1 MENYINQNVELKRR
15 LEDLEL
21 NNKNLL
27 AQLQKMQ
34 TSLQQTPNTTVSTTV
49 SSNQHQQQLHAINT
63 NTITDFNDD
72 DLNFFVQQPNSNST
86 NQFGTLLMVLVLF
99 FAVVL
104 GVWSPVFTKDQIA
117 HSAAAAAATT
127 SVNSRGPISHVITT
141 SAVAVAAA
149 VAVAGNNV
157 ATVKTESV
165 SPTPS
170 PMPDGADSPD
180 STEADSVAL
189 LKSDTHD
196 QLRNIRPMSPY
207 ATPNMKSRVLLST
220 FTDQDDQDLT
230 ENSCDA
236 TSSSSTS
243 LIARSK
249 TGSAVELTKVR
260 PFIRKLPESL
270 VSTKSEGSQSSE
282 YVLLNSNNINSNNN
296 NSTNISS
303 NSNVDEGGQIIVL
316 NLSNN
321 QNSLA
326 SLMSKPTEHSSSE
339 TPKLNINL
347 IGNTTV
353 SSTNYRVINTTSMNK
368 LQPVG
373 GGKILPTTRF
383 RLINNNSIASVVNTY
398 NNMHQR
404 SSNIPSIIKLSSS

>member
-34 TSLQQTPNTTVSTTV
+34 TSLQTPNTTVSTTV
-49 SSNQHQQQLHAINT
+49 TSNHHQQLHSVSANS
-63 NTITDFNDD
+63 ITDFNDD

-117 HSAAAAAATT
+117 HSAAAAAATS
-127 SVNSRGPISHVITT
+127 SVNSRGPISHVIATTT

-149 VAVAGNNV
+149 VAVAGQNV

-170 PMPDGADSPD
+170 PMPGGGESPD
-180 STEADSVAL
+180 SVEADLATTRSG
-189 LKSDTHD
+189 SHD
-196 QLRNIRPMSPY
+196 HQQSIRPLSPY

-220 FTDQDDQDLT
+220 TDQDDQDFI
-230 ENSCDA
+230 ENNCDA
-236 TSSSSTS
+236 TSISTTS

-270 VSTKSEGSQSSE
+270 ASTKPEGSQSPE
-282 YVLLNSNNINSNNN
+282 YVLLNNN
-296 NSTNISS
+296 NS
-303 NSNVDEGGQIIVL
+303 NSNTSSSGEEAGQIIVL

-321 QNSLA
+321 QNSIA
-326 SLMSKPTEHSSSE
+326 SLMSKPTEHSSE

-347 IGNTTV
+347 VGNTTV
-353 SSTNYRVINTTSMNK
+353 NSANYRVINTTSMNK

-373 GGKILPTTRF
+373 GGKIMPTTRF
-383 RLINNNSIASVVNTY
+383 RLINNNSIATVVNTY
-398 NNMHQR
+398 SNMNQR
-404 SSNIPSIIKLSSS
+404 SANIPSIIKLSSS